1 MFCRKNQY
9 LKNQKYHHKALK
21 IAFNTENVCDE
32 LLQMNNE
39 NTIHQQHL
47 HALICEVFKSLS
59 NSNPELMWSYF
70 TFENATYNTRN

>member
-9 LKNQKYHHKALK
+9 LKIQKYHHKALK
-21 IAFNTENVCDE
+21 IAFNSDNGCDE

-39 NTIHQQHL
+39 NTIHQKHL

-59 NSNPELMWSYF
+59 SSNPELMWSYF
-70 TFENATYNTRN
+70 TFKIVTYNIRN